1 MQLPHLLGIRY
12 RGGVE
17 TRRAMHNELFI
28 GPLIERSGK
37 FAYDTFSQGDGLRSS
52 FRYPRIEQARY
63 DRRVMIAELRADPR
77 VSVHV
82 CETLGEFERHIAE
95 EEKTGEDRVRS
106 EATNR

>member
-1 MQLPHLLGIRY
+1 
-12 RGGVE
+12 
-17 TRRAMHNELFI
+17 MHNELFI

-37 FAYDTFSQGDGLRSS
+37 FAYDTFSQVDGLRSS

-82 CETLGEFERHIAE
+82 CETLSEFERHIAE
-95 EEKTGEDRVRS
+95 VEKTSEDRAS
-106 EATNR
+106 PETTNR

>member
-1 MQLPHLLGIRY
+1 
-12 RGGVE
+12 
-17 TRRAMHNELFI
+17 MHNELFI

-37 FAYDTFSQGDGLRSS
+37 FAYDTFSQVDDLRSS

-77 VSVHV
+77 VSVRV

-95 EEKTGEDRVRS
+95 VEKTGEDRVGS

>member
-1 MQLPHLLGIRY
+1 
-12 RGGVE
+12 
-17 TRRAMHNELFI
+17 MHNELFI

-37 FAYDTFSQGDGLRSS
+37 FAYDTFSQVDGLRSS

-63 DRRVMIAELRADPR
+63 DRRVMIAELRADLR